1 MSKTSRMTL
10 APQDG
15 GVLETMEMF
24 QYKYNKTHKHGGGD
38 HLDGDEERKRG
49 QQINQQVILPSGWGK
64 RLKKPS
70 KVYKYSAQEVLQYNS
85 IRDEFGPH
93 TAKSWADRRFHE
105 RYDA

>member
-1 MSKTSRMTL
+1 VNKSSKMTL

-24 QYKYNKTHKHGGGD
+24 QHKFRRPADSQHD
-38 HLDGDEERKRG
+38 QDDEDSSGSATVGSKPC
-49 QQINQQVILPSGWGK
+49 ILPSGWGK

-70 KVYKYSAQEVLQYNS
+70 KVYKYSAVEVLQYNN
-85 IRDEFGPH
+85 IRDEFGSH